1 MTSHWN
7 PEKLPDMLGQTVVVT
22 GGNAGLGYF
31 ACEQLSAAG
40 ARVIMAARNPERARA
55 AISAITSVVPGARID
70 YLELDLASLKS
81 VRSAVHTLAA
91 EGPLSA
97 LVANAG
103 VIGSA
108 ERRITEDG
116 FELQVGTNHLG
127 HFALV
132 AGLLPEF
139 EAAGTRIVHVGS
151 ISHRWTR
158 IRPLDLMP
166 DRYSNWNAYAT
177 SKLAVMSFGFELA
190 ERLRLRQSKARSIV
204 AHPGF
209 ALETFTPS
217 RPGIQ
222 LNRHAPI
229 RQRFMGPVA
238 HGKDT
243 GAWPLV
249 RAAMDGSVP
258 NGAYC
263 GPNGWFQLK
272 GVPTVVQAKPHARER
287 NTASK
292 LIDVSQ
298 ELTGVPL
305 PL

>member
-1 MTSHWN
+1 MTSHWD
-7 PEKLPDMLGQTVVVT
+7 PKKLPGLHGHTVVVT

-31 ACEQLSAAG
+31 TCEQLSAAG

-55 AISAITSVVPGARID
+55 AISAIRSVVPGARID
-70 YLELDLASLKS
+70 YLELDLANLES
-81 VRSAVHTLAA
+81 VRTAVDRLAA

-108 ERRITEDG
+108 ERRTTADG

-127 HFALV
+127 HFALI

-158 IRPLDLMP
+158 IRPHDLMP
-166 DRYSNWNAYAT
+166 ERYNNSNAYAS

-190 ERLRLRQSKARSIV
+190 ERLRLRQSTAQSIV

-209 ALETFTPS
+209 ALKTFTPP
-217 RPGIQ
+217 RPGVR
-222 LNRHAPI
+222 LNRHAPFRELI
-229 RQRFMGPVA
+229 MRPVA

-249 RAAMDGSVP
+249 RAAVDDSVP

-263 GPNGWFQLK
+263 GPHGWFQLK
-272 GVPTVVQAKPHARER
+272 GVPTIVQAKRHARER

-292 LIDVSQ
+292 LIDVSE
-298 ELTGVPL
+298 ELTGVRL